1 MIFPRLKKEI
11 FEKNAKNRMR
21 VPHAVKLHSNSM
33 KQCILKYSHLIT
45 DKIPSSHWIDCI
57 RHLEATNCWVD
68 VMNNSAKQ
76 QCEMI
81 NTADHPHNYEL
92 LDYVSYLEKWRNHM
106 HPNNFLPQS
115 TYEDCVI
122 TCTGVVLTSRIYLKK
137 WSEAGY
143 CDEKI
148 VQKRHGTDD
157 CEKLFCKSRGAN
169 PNADAKDTNHNCSG
183 SLTTAMNAIAH
194 SDGAN
199 CGRDKS
205 VSPKEIIG
213 SKIPRRKM
221 QKIRK

>member
-57 RHLEATNCWVD
+57 RHLEATNRWVD

-106 HPNNFLPQS
+106 HPDNFLPLS

-122 TCTGVVLTSRIYLKK
+122 TCTGVVLISRIYSKIC
-137 WSEAGY
+137 SEAGY
-143 CDEKI
+143 YDEKLCKRDMRLMI
-148 VQKRHGTDD
+148 VRS
-157 CEKLFCKSRGAN
+157 CFSN
-169 PNADAKDTNHNCSG
+169 PVGQTPT
-183 SLTTAMNAIAH
+183 LMLRIQTTTVPEA
-194 SDGAN
+194 
-199 CGRDKS
+199 
-205 VSPKEIIG
+205 
-213 SKIPRRKM
+213 
-221 QKIRK
+221 